1 MDPIAGGT
9 FECPDVEARWTG
21 CDACQ
26 HRFGLAIRAKWS
38 MDEHDASP
46 WFRRERYRTLSHRW
60 TPKKGAVMSQY
71 VHLILFRD
79 GQYSSHA
86 RKMTHQRGQRAAGRR
101 YLIDLKR
108 RAARF
113 PQPVSTTATY
123 FTTNTTNTPKRPT
136 LTPKSKLRV
145 GLISSS
151 PSARTRR
158 SSSVAAFRPVS
169 TWRNRV
175 CHAKLRVK

>member
-1 MDPIAGGT
+1 MDLIAGGT

-46 WFRRERYRTLSHRW
+46 WFRRERYTLSVTDGRQQ
-60 TPKKGAVMSQY
+60 GAVMSQY

-86 RKMTHQRGQRAAGRR
+86 RK
-101 YLIDLKR
+101 
-108 RAARF
+108 
-113 PQPVSTTATY
+113 
-123 FTTNTTNTPKRPT
+123 
-136 LTPKSKLRV
+136 
-145 GLISSS
+145 
-151 PSARTRR
+151 
-158 SSSVAAFRPVS
+158 
-169 TWRNRV
+169 
-175 CHAKLRVK
+175 

>member
-1 MDPIAGGT
+1 MDPIAGRT
-9 FECPDVEARWTG
+9 FKCPDVEARWTG
-21 CDACQ
+21 RDSCQ
-26 HRFGLAIRAKWS
+26 HRFCLAVRAKWS

-46 WFRRERYRTLSHRW
+46 QIRRELYTLSVTDGRQQ
-60 TPKKGAVMSQY
+60 GAVMSQY

-169 TWRNRV
+169 TWRTRV